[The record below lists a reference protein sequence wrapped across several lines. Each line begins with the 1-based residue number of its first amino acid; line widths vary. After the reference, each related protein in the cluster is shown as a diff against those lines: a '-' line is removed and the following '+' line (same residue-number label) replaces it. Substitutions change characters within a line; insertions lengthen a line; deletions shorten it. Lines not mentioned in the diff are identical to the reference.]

1 MAGFLRRKER
11 GAWLPRGQRGF
22 ALVEILVALT
32 ILGVVAVGFLS
43 ALTSAYGA
51 VIVADRQTKAE
62 SATRTEM
69 EYLRNL
75 PYSDNINNP
84 LVAFPQGASPG
95 QPNWHPDQYY
105 GYPYYPDTSYKVQV
119 TSIPINPG
127 SENIAVVIWFQ
138 SPRGLRVLDN
148 TTTYRADPNRN
159 F

>member
-1 MAGFLRRKER
+1 MAGFRRRRER

-62 SATRTEM
+62 SLTRTEM

-75 PYSDNINNP
+75 LYSDNINNP
-84 LVAFPQGASPG
+84 QVAFPRGAYPG

-105 GYPYYPDTSYKVQV
+105 GYPYYPETSYKVRV
-119 TSIPINPG
+119 TSVPINPQ
-127 SENIAVVIWFQ
+127 SENITVEVLFRGVVVDSTMSIR
-138 SPRGLRVLDN
+138 SN
-148 TTTYRADPNRN
+148 PNKDVYD
-159 F
+159 